1 MQDPLIALEGLGAT
15 TKLVQVLVSSL
26 TVGSV
31 LALVALGYNL
41 VFSTTRIVNF
51 AQGTMLVIA
60 GYLAYVMTRAGM
72 PIWLAFLLTIIASA
86 VVGALI
92 ELVAI
97 RPLGRFD
104 PATNVGWILTTFSI
118 GLIAVDLIRLTID
131 AKPHPLPNLLR
142 SVFGWRGSNIAHVPI
157 APDVVLI
164 LVTAVGLMVLIEV
177 MQNRTMAGRA
187 FRAVAQDRQTASLMG
202 INTTRVVMSTFALAG
217 ALAAVGAVLLA
228 PLLFVKLENADLL
241 GIQAFIAAVLGG
253 LGSTRGAVIGGFAI
267 ALTSA
272 IVKTVSAGSGRYE
285 PLIIFALFLA
295 VLVIRPTGIF
305 GSPYV
310 EKV

>member
-1 MQDPLIALEGLGAT
+1 MT
-15 TKLVQVLVSSL
+15 NFVQILVSGL

-60 GYLAYVMTRAGM
+60 GYMAYALSRQGLN
-72 PIWLAFLLTIIASA
+72 IWLTLILTVAASA
-86 VVGALI
+86 VIGLII

-118 GLIAVDLIRLTID
+118 GLIAVDLIRLMID
-131 AKPHPLPNLLR
+131 AKPHPLPDLAG
-142 SVFGWRGSNIAHVPI
+142 SVFGWKKSILFGVAITPT
-157 APDVVLI
+157 DLLI
-164 LVTAVGLMVLIEV
+164 IVSALALMVVIEV

-228 PLLFVKLENADLL
+228 PKLFVKLENGDLL

-253 LGSTRGAVIGGFAI
+253 LGSTRGAVVGGFAI
-267 ALTSA
+267 AFTSA
-272 IVKTVSAGSGRYE
+272 IVKTVSAGAGRYE
-285 PLIIFALFLA
+285 PLIIFALFLG
-295 VLVIRPTGIF
+295 VLVVRPTGIF